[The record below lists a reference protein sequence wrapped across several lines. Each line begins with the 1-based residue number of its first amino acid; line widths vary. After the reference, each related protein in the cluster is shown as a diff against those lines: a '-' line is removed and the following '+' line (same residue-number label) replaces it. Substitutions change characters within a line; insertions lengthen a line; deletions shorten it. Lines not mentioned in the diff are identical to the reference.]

1 MKFVIYTLTI
11 EKAATLLSDG
21 FMLNFD
27 YSITSQRPVLGEPI
41 LTILLHFRNVR
52 SMVNYTIKCNT

>member
-1 MKFVIYTLTI
+1 MYFIIKYDMYQANKAVSMKFVIYTLTI

-27 YSITSQRPVLGEPI
+27 YSITSQ
-41 LTILLHFRNVR
+41 
-52 SMVNYTIKCNT
+52 